1 MKNQKQINIELVAN
15 KYLLEII
22 AFCRKTEIKP
32 ALLGNEYEVISLIN
46 RRDHTF
52 QHFLRCRD
60 MARMTVAGHSCR
72 CFTRNI
78 RYKTCVTTASS
89 RPYWLGG

>member
-22 AFCRKTEIKP
+22 VFCRKTETKP
-32 ALLGNEYEVISLIN
+32 ALLGNENEVISLIN

-52 QHFLRCRD
+52 QHFLR
-60 MARMTVAGHSCR
+60 
-72 CFTRNI
+72 
-78 RYKTCVTTASS
+78 
-89 RPYWLGG
+89 